1 MRVARLPSTRLS
13 ILRFWKRSKTI
24 SEFSA
29 RISVLGTAN
38 TVRSQVNLSERLDTL
53 TAELKVLQARKEL
66 GGAKTMRLSE
76 LANLIADR
84 LRSTDISNPDFI
96 SLTKLLLELTTTT
109 ALPKYRP
116 RDVRDRILRAKPVK
130 RKVSNEEKLILELE
144 AQKDSNAELPD

>member
-1 MRVARLPSTRLS
+1 
-13 ILRFWKRSKTI
+13 
-24 SEFSA
+24 
-29 RISVLGTAN
+29 
-38 TVRSQVNLSERLDTL
+38 
-53 TAELKVLQARKEL
+53 
-66 GGAKTMRLSE
+66 MRLSE